1 MPERLR
7 CVLSWRSRLQS
18 SGLFSDSRQWL
29 ATGVLTV
36 LATATL
42 LGASRAGEAQA
53 TDAVVLQ
60 EVAAGFNQPVYLT
73 HAGDG
78 SGRLFVV
85 EKAGRVKIIE
95 AGSVREEPFLDITD
109 RVSNN
114 GEAGLLSIAFPPEYA
129 DTGYFLVYYN
139 HRDKNLVQPEAGD
152 QGINDGFDT
161 VVARFRVTADPNL
174 ADPGSEERILLR
186 NQPYTNHNGGL
197 IVFGPD
203 GALYI
208 GLGDG
213 GSSGDPLGAGQD
225 LSTWLGKILRI
236 QVGPTGTY
244 HLPPDNPFVGQEDAQ
259 PEIWDWGLRNP
270 WRFSFD
276 RQSGD
281 LWIGDVG
288 QNQQEEI
295 HLHPA
300 GEPGGLNFGWNCY
313 EGELPYRLT
322 ERCTA
327 SYQPPVL
334 VYPREE
340 GRSVTGGYVYRGS
353 RFPSLSGRYFFADYV
368 QGRLWSIQRS
378 GDSGWTPKRL
388 ELDSTEGIVSLGEDE
403 AGELYLLGFGS
414 GTVYQIVDAD
424 PPSPPPTPV
433 HASYLPLVRR

>member
-18 SGLFSDSRQWL
+18 AGLFSDSRQWL

-109 RVSNN
+109 RVSSN

>member
-1 MPERLR
+1 MQRKNFFFR
-7 CVLSWRSRLQS
+7 HMLSSFL
-18 SGLFSDSRQWL
+18 LVML
-29 ATGVLTV
+29 ATTMLSVACTV
-36 LATATL
+36 
-42 LGASRAGEAQA
+42 RDVHA
-53 TDAVVLQ
+53 TDSVSLQ
-60 EVAAGFNQPVYLT
+60 EISGDFEQPVYLT

-95 AGSVREEPFLDITD
+95 AGRVREELFLDITD
-109 RVSNN
+109 RVNN
-114 GEAGLLSIAFPPEYA
+114 SGEAGLLSIAFPPEYA
-129 DTGYFLVYYN
+129 ETGYFLVYYN

-152 QGINDGFDT
+152 QGKNDGFDT

-174 ADPGSEERILLR
+174 ADPDSEERILLR

-197 IVFGPD
+197 IAFGPD

-236 QVGPTGTY
+236 QVGPTGAY
-244 HLPPDNPFVGQEDAQ
+244 SVPADNPFVGQDDVQ

-322 ERCTA
+322 PSCTA
-327 SYQPPVL
+327 SYQPPIL

-340 GRSVTGGYVYRGS
+340 GRSVTGGYVYRGTRFS
-353 RFPSLSGRYFFADYV
+353 RLSGRYFFADYV

-378 GDSGWTPKRL
+378 GDGSWTPKRL
-388 ELDSTEGIVSLGEDE
+388 ELDSEEGIVSLGDDE

-414 GTVYQIVDAD
+414 GTVYQIVDTQIVD
-424 PPSPPPTPV
+424 TYT
-433 HASYLPLVRR
+433 SYLPLVRQ

>member
-1 MPERLR
+1 
-7 CVLSWRSRLQS
+7 
-18 SGLFSDSRQWL
+18 
-29 ATGVLTV
+29 
-36 LATATL
+36 
-42 LGASRAGEAQA
+42 
-53 TDAVVLQ
+53 
-60 EVAAGFNQPVYLT
+60 
-73 HAGDG
+73 
-78 SGRLFVV
+78 
-85 EKAGRVKIIE
+85 
-95 AGSVREEPFLDITD
+95 
-109 RVSNN
+109 
-114 GEAGLLSIAFPPEYA
+114 
-129 DTGYFLVYYN
+129 
-139 HRDKNLVQPEAGD
+139 
-152 QGINDGFDT
+152 
-161 VVARFRVTADPNL
+161 
-174 ADPGSEERILLR
+174 
-186 NQPYTNHNGGL
+186 
-197 IVFGPD
+197 
-203 GALYI
+203 
-208 GLGDG
+208 
-213 GSSGDPLGAGQD
+213 LGAGQD

>member
-174 ADPGSEERILLR
+174 ADPDSEERILLR

>member
-1 MPERLR
+1 MQRKNFFFR
-7 CVLSWRSRLQS
+7 HMLSSFL
-18 SGLFSDSRQWL
+18 LVML
-29 ATGVLTV
+29 ATTMLSVACTV
-36 LATATL
+36 
-42 LGASRAGEAQA
+42 RDVHA
-53 TDAVVLQ
+53 TDSVSLQ
-60 EVAAGFNQPVYLT
+60 EISGDFEQPVYLT

-95 AGSVREEPFLDITD
+95 AGRVREELFLDITD
-109 RVSNN
+109 RVNN
-114 GEAGLLSIAFPPEYA
+114 SGEAGLLSIAFPPEYA
-129 DTGYFLVYYN
+129 ETGYFLVYYN

-152 QGINDGFDT
+152 QGKNDGFDT

-174 ADPGSEERILLR
+174 ADPDSEERILLR

-197 IVFGPD
+197 IAFGPD

-236 QVGPTGTY
+236 QVGPTGAY
-244 HLPPDNPFVGQEDAQ
+244 SVPADNPFVGQDDVQ

-322 ERCTA
+322 PSCTA
-327 SYQPPVL
+327 SYQPPIL
-334 VYPREE
+334 VCPREE
-340 GRSVTGGYVYRGS
+340 GRSVTGGYVYRGTRFS
-353 RFPSLSGRYFFADYV
+353 RLSGRYFFADYV

-378 GDSGWTPKRL
+378 GDGSWTPKRL
-388 ELDSTEGIVSLGEDE
+388 ELDSEEGIVSLGEDE

-414 GTVYQIVDAD
+414 GTVYQIVDTQIVD
-424 PPSPPPTPV
+424 TYT
-433 HASYLPLVRR
+433 SYLPLVRQ

>member
-109 RVSNN
+109 RVSSN

>member
-1 MPERLR
+1 MSEGLR
-7 CVLSWRSRLQS
+7 CVLSWRPGLQS
-18 SGLFSDSRQWL
+18 STLFSDPWQLL
-29 ATGVLTV
+29 ATFLLTV
-36 LATATL
+36 LTTATL
-42 LGASRAGEAQA
+42 LGASTAGDVQA

-60 EVAAGFNQPVYLT
+60 KVAAGFNQPVYLT

-109 RVSNN
+109 RVGNS

-152 QGINDGFDT
+152 QGTNDGFDT

-174 ADPGSEERILLR
+174 ADAESEERILLR

-244 HLPPDNPFVGQEDAQ
+244 HLPPDNPFVGQDNAQ

-276 RQSGD
+276 RQTGD

-327 SYQPPVL
+327 SYQPPIL

-353 RFPSLSGRYFFADYV
+353 RFSRLSGRYFFADYV
-368 QGRLWSIQRS
+368 QGRLWSIQQS

-403 AGELYLLGFGS
+403 AGELYLLGLGS
-414 GTVYQIVDAD
+414 GTVYQIVEQIVDVE
-424 PPSPPPTPV
+424 PYT
-433 HASYLPLVRR
+433 SYLPLVRR